1 MDNDFK
7 IDVHQQKLI
16 VYLALVFITFAVY
29 GQVPQF
35 DFINVDDDFFITNNS
50 HIRLGMTLEGI
61 QWAFGSTYG
70 QFWFPLTWLSW
81 MLDYQIY
88 GLNAGGYHLTNVIL
102 HALCSI
108 LLFALFHRMTGA
120 VWRSAFVA
128 AFFAFHPLRVE
139 SVAYIS
145 ERSDVLSAFFGILTL
160 YLYVYYTEKP
170 ALIRYLSV
178 LICFIFGLMSK
189 PIVLTLPLLMILID
203 YWPLGRFQAR
213 RGNPVL
219 WQLREKGLFFICST
233 IFSMMTLY
241 TQYKPF
247 ASSMKQLQ
255 QYFPP
260 LNLRIA
266 NALVSFAGYLEKT
279 FWPNNLAAFLALPD
293 QPPFWQ
299 LVAST
304 LIILI
309 LSVAVMAAVRS
320 LPYFFV
326 GWLWYAITV
335 LPVIGIIP
343 IVNVSARSMADR
355 YTYLPSI
362 GIAVAL
368 AWGIP
373 SLMGSRKMR
382 GNILFPASILM
393 LLMLALFTWQ
403 QSGYW
408 RNSMELVNRTLRVTK
423 DNYTAYFIRAK
434 AYYEL
439 GHYQRAVD
447 DCSKA
452 LHLKPDF
459 AAVYFSRGAAYD
471 QLGEYHLA
479 VMDYSQTIRLQ
490 PDYIEAYKRRAIDY
504 SKNLGQYQK
513 AIDDLNVI
521 IKLEPTYARA
531 YHNRGGVFFLLGNKP
546 LGCFDAQKACSL
558 GDCELLE
565 MSKRGGLCP

>member
-1 MDNDFK
+1 MHNDSK
-7 IDVHQQKLI
+7 IDVHQQKLL
-16 VYLALVFITFAVY
+16 VYLVLVFVTFAVY
-29 GQVPQF
+29 WQVPQF
-35 DFINVDDDFFITNNS
+35 DFINVDDDFFITKNS
-50 HIRLGMTLEGI
+50 NIHLGITQEGI
-61 QWAFGSTYG
+61 TWAFGSIYG

-102 HALCSI
+102 HVLCSV
-108 LLFALFHRMTGA
+108 LLFGLFHRMTGA

-128 AFFAFHPLRVE
+128 AFFALHPLRVE

-145 ERSDVLSAFFGILTL
+145 ERSDVLSSFFGILTL

-170 ALIRYLSV
+170 ALRRYLSV
-178 LICFIFGLMSK
+178 LICFILGLMSK
-189 PIVLTLPLLMILID
+189 PIVLTFPLIMILID
-203 YWPLGRFQAR
+203 YWPLGRFQSQ
-213 RGNPVL
+213 RGNLVL
-219 WQLREKGLFFICST
+219 WQLREKTPFFFCSA
-233 IFSMMTLY
+233 IFSMITLY

-247 ASSMKQLQ
+247 ASSVKQLQ
-255 QYFPP
+255 QYFSP
-260 LNLRIA
+260 LHLRIA
-266 NALVSFAGYLEKT
+266 NALVSLAGYLEKT
-279 FWPNNLAAFLALPD
+279 FWPHNLAAFLAFPD

-304 LIILI
+304 LVILI
-309 LSVAVMAAVRS
+309 LCVVVTAVVKS
-320 LPYFFV
+320 LPYLFV
-326 GWLWYAITV
+326 GWLWYVITL

-362 GIAVAL
+362 GIAIVL

-373 SLMGSRKMR
+373 SLIGNRKMR
-382 GNILFPASILM
+382 GKVSFPASVLL
-393 LLMLALFTWQ
+393 LLMLALLTWQ

-408 RNSMELVNRTLRVTK
+408 RNSMALVNRTLQVTK
-423 DNYTAYFIRAK
+423 NNYTAYFIRAK

-439 GHYQRAVD
+439 GQYQRAVD
-447 DCSKA
+447 DCRTA

-459 AAVYFSRGAAYD
+459 AAVYFSRGVAYD
-471 QLGEYHLA
+471 KLGEYHLA
-479 VMDYSQTIRLQ
+479 VVDYSKTISLK
-490 PDYIEAYKRRAIDY
+490 PDYVEAYKQRAIDY

-565 MSKRGGLCP
+565 MSQRERLCP

>member
-1 MDNDFK
+1 MDKDFK

-16 VYLALVFITFAVY
+16 VYLVLVFVTFAAY
-29 GQVPQF
+29 WQVPQF

-50 HIRLGMTLEGI
+50 NIHLGMTLEGI
-61 QWAFGSTYG
+61 TWAFGSIYG

-81 MLDYQIY
+81 MFDYQIY

-102 HALCSI
+102 HVLCSVV
-108 LLFALFHRMTGA
+108 LFALFHRMTGA

-145 ERSDVLSAFFGILTL
+145 ERSDVLSSFFGMLTL

-170 ALIRYLSV
+170 ALIRYLLV
-178 LICFIFGLMSK
+178 LICFILGLMSK
-189 PIVLTLPLLMILID
+189 PIVLTLPFLMILID
-203 YWPLGRFQAR
+203 HWPLGRFQAH
-213 RGNPVL
+213 RGNLVL
-219 WQLREKGLFFICST
+219 WQLREKGPFFICSA
-233 IFSMMTLY
+233 IFSMITLY
-241 TQYKPF
+241 TQYKLF
-247 ASSMKQLQ
+247 ASSVNDLQ
-255 QYFPP
+255 QYFFP

-266 NALVSFAGYLEKT
+266 NALVSFVGYLEKT
-279 FWPNNLAAFLALPD
+279 FWPHNLAAFLAFPD
-293 QPPFWQ
+293 QPPFGQ
-299 LVAST
+299 LTVST
-304 LIILI
+304 LFILI
-309 LSVAVMAAVRS
+309 LSMVAMATLKHLPS
-320 LPYFFV
+320 LFV
-326 GWLWYAITV
+326 GWLWYAMTL

-362 GIAVAL
+362 GIAIAL

-373 SLMGSRKMR
+373 SLIENRKMR
-382 GNILFPASILM
+382 GKILFPASILL

-408 RNSMELVNRTLRVTK
+408 RNSMELVNRTLQVTK

-439 GHYQRAVD
+439 GQYQRAVD

-452 LHLKPDF
+452 LRLKPDF

-471 QLGEYHLA
+471 KLGEYHLA
-479 VMDYSQTIRLQ
+479 VTDYGKTISLQ
-490 PDYIEAYKRRAIDY
+490 PDYVEAYKRRAIDY

-513 AIDDLNVI
+513 AIEDLNVI

-531 YHNRGGVFFLLGNKP
+531 YHNRGGVFFILGNKP
-546 LGCFDAQKACSL
+546 LGCFDAQKACGL

-565 MSKRGGLCP
+565 MSKREGLCP